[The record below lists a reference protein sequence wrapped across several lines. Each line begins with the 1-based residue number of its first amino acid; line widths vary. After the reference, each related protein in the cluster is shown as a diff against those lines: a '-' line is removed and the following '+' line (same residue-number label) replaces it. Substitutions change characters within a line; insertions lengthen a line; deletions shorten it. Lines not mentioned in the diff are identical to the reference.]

1 MIFANIMGFLDIIPN
16 QNSRRERKRQ
26 FIDDAHIATYMNYD
40 IKIEGEKVSVRG
52 NIKSMR

>member
-1 MIFANIMGFLDIIPN
+1 MGFLDIIPN

-40 IKIEGEKVSVRG
+40 IKIEKEKVSVRG